1 MSEIERSPLRKINL
15 KTVLI
20 IIFSLMGLIAIVITI
35 TILFSNSETNGG
47 GG

>member
-1 MSEIERSPLRKINL
+1 MSEIKSSPIRKLDL

-20 IIFSLMGLIAIVITI
+20 IIFSLIGLAVIIITI